1 LSFERKKMAAAVVSQ
16 ENVVA
21 SLVSRTGRHLQRYNK
36 GRRQVVGWVALS
48 LPPFFSTEFFFLPC
62 GA

>member
-1 LSFERKKMAAAVVSQ
+1 MATALVSQ

-48 LPPFFSTEFFFLPC
+48 LPPFFSTEFFILPC